1 MLTEVHH
8 IAFAVRDLE
17 AGIALFRRLTGR
29 EVHWRGPV
37 TTRGAEVAVFVL
49 DNMNIEVVSPTDP
62 EGSLSRHIDERG
74 EGFFH
79 MAFAVD
85 DVDRAHT
92 QLQAEGLG
100 FRGEPYVA
108 FRDWRIAYL
117 DPSDTAGIPMHII
130 ARDAS

>member
-29 EVHWRGPV
+29 DVHWRGPV
-37 TTRGAEVAVFVL
+37 ATRGAEVAVFRL
-49 DNMNIEVVSPTDP
+49 DNLNIEVVCPTDMQ
-62 EGSLSRHIDERG
+62 GSLARHIDTHG

-85 DVDRAHT
+85 DIDTAFT
-92 QLQAEGLG
+92 QLEAQGLG
-100 FRGEPYVA
+100 FRSEPYVA

-117 DPSDTAGIPMHII
+117 DPADTAGIPMHII
-130 ARDAS
+130 ARDAC

>member
-29 EVHWRGPV
+29 EVQWRGAV
-37 TTRGAEVAVFVL
+37 TNRGAEVAVFRL

-62 EGSLSRHIDERG
+62 QGSLARHIDARG

-85 DVDRAHT
+85 DVDRAYA
-92 QLQAEGLG
+92 QLEADGLG
-100 FRGEPYVA
+100 FRSEPYVA

-117 DPSDTAGIPMHII
+117 DSSDTAGIPMHII